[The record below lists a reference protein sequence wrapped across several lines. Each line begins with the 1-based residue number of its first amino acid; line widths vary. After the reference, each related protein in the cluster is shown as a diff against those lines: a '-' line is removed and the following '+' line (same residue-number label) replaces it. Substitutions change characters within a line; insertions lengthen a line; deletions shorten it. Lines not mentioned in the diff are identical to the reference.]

1 MHLACML
8 EILPGWLSESLSLYS
23 GQAVANLGWMLAI
36 PIILLMLATP
46 MYIVI
51 WCYMVVSYGTCPP
64 RICRG
69 FSMTLWEASH
79 RPRRWTHTSWS
90 CSGVWLGWDGGR
102 SRVPKG
108 FSVSFCREVR
118 KLHPETW
125 QISIALQWMMD
136 DFFSIFFWGG
146 DSIGLRFCWIFSRA
160 VFVMSLHRKH
170 SGIYFCD
177 KSELIW

>member
-108 FSVSFCREVR
+108 FSV
-118 KLHPETW
+118 T
-125 QISIALQWMMD
+125 ISIEWAFLPRGSEASPGDLADLYCTAMD
-136 DFFSIFFWGG
+136 DGWLFFNIF
-146 DSIGLRFCWIFSRA
+146 LRRWFYRS
-160 VFVMSLHRKH
+160 
-170 SGIYFCD
+170 
-177 KSELIW
+177 